1 MQGHDE
7 VATALIEAGSR
18 VGLVPVGS
26 SGAVMSPLQI
36 AVIKGMPTAVQAL
49 ARCGT
54 TGPTVHRCSEA
65 ECVAGADLNERDADG
80 MSMLH
85 LACLHRQESSAEML
99 IACGAAVNERDNEG
113 SRGCCLLLPLKLR
126 GFRWT
131 PLHVACAVGDTVVGS
146 VGLLLVS
153 RVDPNVQ
160 GYTVLRRC

>member
-1 MQGHDE
+1 
-7 VATALIEAGSR
+7 
-18 VGLVPVGS
+18 
-26 SGAVMSPLQI
+26 MSPLQI

-54 TGPTVHRCSEA
+54 TGLAMHCCSETD
-65 ECVAGADLNERDADG
+65 CLTGADLDEQDGDG

-99 IACGAAVNERDNEG
+99 IACGASVNHRDNEG
-113 SRGCCLLLPLKLR
+113 SSACCCLLPLKLR

-160 GYTVLRRC
+160 GYTVLRRS